1 MTARETA
8 DDAEE
13 DARRAE
19 RNPVVQGIAR
29 AGFVA
34 SGLVQG
40 LIGVVAIEVALH
52 RSASAPD
59 QTGALHDIAGAPG
72 GLVVLGAAAVAS
84 FALGLWLVV
93 AGVLARNP
101 DAKRRWSRRLREWGR
116 AVVYLVIGVEAVRV
130 ALGGDAS
137 SSRTS
142 RTGSADLLSVPGGSV
157 VLALLGAVVLVSG
170 VVVVGLGVARR
181 FLKVVRVPPGRWGT
195 AFVVIGQVGYIAR
208 GVAVAVVGLLFL
220 LAAVTLDPEKA
231 SGLDGALRAFAALPF
246 GEALLFAIGVGW
258 IAAGVFSVLRA
269 RQARLDDQRAHRDRP
284 ADRVDR
290 ARDEGIR

>member
-8 DDAEE
+8 DDAEQ

-19 RNPVVQGIAR
+19 DNPVVRGVAR

-34 SGLVQG
+34 SGLIQA

-59 QTGALHDIAGAPG
+59 QTGALHDVAGAPG
-72 GLVVLGAAAVAS
+72 GPVVLWVAAIAS

-93 AGVLARNP
+93 AGVLARDP

-116 AVVYLVIGVEAVRV
+116 GLVYLVIGVEAVRV
-130 ALGGDAS
+130 GLGGDAS

-170 VVVVGLGVARR
+170 GVVIRLGITRR
-181 FLKVVRVPPGRWGT
+181 FLKVVHVPPGSRGA

-220 LAAVTLDPEKA
+220 IAAFTLDPKKA
-231 SGLDGALRAFAALPF
+231 SGLDGALKAFAALPF
-246 GEALLFAIGVGW
+246 GEVLLFALGVGW

-269 RQARLDDQRAHRDRP
+269 KQARLDD
-284 ADRVDR
+284 
-290 ARDEGIR
+290 

>member
-1 MTARETA
+1 MTASETA

-59 QTGALHDIAGAPG
+59 QTGALHDVAGTPG
-72 GLVVLGAAAVAS
+72 GPVVLWAAAVAS

-101 DAKRRWSRRLREWGR
+101 EAKRRWSRRLREWGR
-116 AVVYLVIGVEAVRV
+116 AIVYLVIGVEAVRV
-130 ALGGDAS
+130 GLGGDAS

-157 VLALLGAVVLVSG
+157 VLALIGGVVLVSG
-170 VVVVGLGVARR
+170 VVVIWLGLARR
-181 FLKVVRVPPGRWGT
+181 FLRVVHVPDGRWGT
-195 AFVVIGQVGYIAR
+195 AFVVLGQVGYVAR
-208 GVAVAVVGLLFL
+208 GIAVAVVGLL
-220 LAAVTLDPEKA
+220 LAVAAFTLDPKKA
-231 SGLDGALRAFAALPF
+231 SGLDGALHAFAALPF
-246 GEALLFAIGVGW
+246 GEALLLAVGAGW

-269 RQARLDDQRAHRDRP
+269 TLARLDD
-284 ADRVDR
+284 
-290 ARDEGIR
+290 

>member
-1 MTARETA
+1 MTAREA
-8 DDAEE
+8 AEDAEQ

-19 RNPVVQGIAR
+19 RNPVVRVVAR

-59 QTGALHDIAGAPG
+59 QTGALHDLAGAPG
-72 GLVVLGAAAVAS
+72 GPVVLWAAAAAS
-84 FALGLWLVV
+84 FALGGWLAV

-101 DAKRRWSRRLREWGR
+101 DPKRRWSTRLREWGR
-116 AVVYLVIGVEAVRV
+116 AVVYLAIGVEAVRV
-130 ALGGDAS
+130 GLGGDANS
-137 SSRTS
+137 ARAS

-157 VLALLGAVVLVSG
+157 ALALLGAVVLVSG
-170 VVVVGLGVARR
+170 GVVVWLGIARR
-181 FLKVVRVPPGRWGT
+181 FLKVVHVPSGRWGT

-208 GVAVAVVGLLFL
+208 GIAVAVVGLLFL
-220 LAAVTLDPEKA
+220 IAAFTLDPTTA
-231 SGLDGALRAFAALPF
+231 SGLDGALRAFVALPF
-246 GEALLFAIGVGW
+246 GEVLLFAIGVGW

-269 RQARLDDQRAHRDRP
+269 KQARLDDERVRRDRS

-290 ARDEGIR
+290 ARDEGVR